1 MMQAGGLPHV
11 LAAPATDPTL
21 SDFNQ
26 LIWWM
31 VLLKV
36 AIVFLFL
43 LLTTMFMIWAERRVI
58 GRMQNRPGPNRA
70 GPFGLLQPIA
80 DALKLPLKEDIIPPG
95 ADKLVFIAA
104 PVISGAI
111 AFISFSVIPWG
122 PEVSIFHHHTPLQ
135 LADLPVAVL
144 LILAMSSIGVY
155 GIVLAGWSSGSPYS
169 LLGALR
175 SAAQVISYEI
185 AMGLAFVAVFL
196 YAGSLSTT
204 AIVNAQQHEWYAWLL
219 PVSFV
224 IYLVTMV
231 GETNRLPFDLPE
243 GEGELVAGYHTEYS
257 SMKFAMFY
265 LAEYINMITVSA
277 LATTL
282 FLGGWRAPWP
292 LSLWS
297 GANSGWWPLLWFLIK
312 VFILLFCY
320 IWLRGTLPRVRY
332 DQLMAI
338 GWKVL
343 IPVSI
348 VWILL
353 IATVRAWRLDT
364 HSTAPYVVFGFV
376 IVLILVLVWM
386 WDSAAQQRAARYAA
400 AETADVARPAGRR
413 ARTGIPGAADG
424 PAALPRRR
432 SRGSLDRYQRK
443 PPAGRS
449 QVLDFLNPI
458 KGFGVTFQRDVQ
470 EGRDRLVPGGK
481 AADRA
486 AVPRSPPAQPVAG
499 RAGEMHRL
507 RAVRLGLPGGRHLR
521 RGPGQHRGG
530 QVLPRR
536 AVRGRLPDQLPALHP
551 VRHVHRGLPDPRA
564 DHDQRVR
571 DRRRQPGKPDLD
583 EGAAARAAAAGHG
596 GAAASDAPGRRR
608 EGLLPPRRGRPDVGP
623 RAPGMAGPGGPSG
636 PPVSATSPD
645 ASLAWAPPEVR
656 EAGGG

>member
-1 MMQAGGLPHV
+1 MMAQGTLPHV
-11 LAAPATDPTL
+11 LAAPAVGGSDPTL
-21 SDFNQ
+21 GSFNQ

-70 GPFGLLQPIA
+70 GPLGLLQPIA
-80 DALKLPLKEDIIPPG
+80 DALKLPLKEDIIPLG
-95 ADKLVFIAA
+95 ADKLVFVIA
-104 PVISGAI
+104 PVISAAI
-111 AFISFSVIPWG
+111 AFISFAVIPWG

-185 AMGLAFVAVFL
+185 A
-196 YAGSLSTT
+196 
-204 AIVNAQQHEWYAWLL
+204 IVNAQQHEWYAWLL

-224 IYLVTMV
+224 IYLFTMV

-265 LAEYINMITVSA
+265 LGEYINMTTVA
-277 LATTL
+277 GLATTL

-297 GANSGWWPLLWFLIK
+297 GANSGWWPVLWFVIK

-364 HSTAPYVVFGFV
+364 HNTIPYVVFGFV
-376 IVLILVLVWM
+376 IVLILVLAWM
-386 WDSAAQQRAARYAA
+386 WDSAAQQRAMRYAA
-400 AETADVARPAGRR
+400 
-413 ARTGIPGAADG
+413 
-424 PAALPRRR
+424 
-432 SRGSLDRYQRK
+432 
-443 PPAGRS
+443 PPAES
-449 QVLDFLNPI
+449 
-458 KGFGVTFQRDVQ
+458 
-470 EGRDRLVPGGK
+470 
-481 AADRA
+481 AD
-486 AVPRSPPAQPVAG
+486 
-499 RAGEMHRL
+499 
-507 RAVRLGLPGGRHLR
+507 
-521 RGPGQHRGG
+521 
-530 QVLPRR
+530 
-536 AVRGRLPDQLPALHP
+536 AVRG
-551 VRHVHRGLPDPRA
+551 
-564 DHDQRVR
+564 
-571 DRRRQPGKPDLD
+571 
-583 EGAAARAAAAGHG
+583 
-596 GAAASDAPGRRR
+596 
-608 EGLLPPRRGRPDVGP
+608 
-623 RAPGMAGPGGPSG
+623 
-636 PPVSATSPD
+636 
-645 ASLAWAPPEVR
+645 
-656 EAGGG
+656 

>member
-1 MMQAGGLPHV
+1 MMQAGGLPQV

-36 AIVFLFL
+36 AMVFLFL
-43 LLTTMFMIWAERRVI
+43 LLTTMFMIWAERRGV
-58 GRMQNRPGPNRA
+58 GRMQNRPGPDRA
-70 GPFGLLQPIA
+70 GPFGLLQPVA
-80 DALKLPLKEDIIPPG
+80 DALKLPLKEDIIPRT
-95 ADKLVFIAA
+95 ADKWVFIAA

-122 PEVSIFHHHTPLQ
+122 PEVSIFHHYTPLQ
-135 LADLPVAVL
+135 LTDLPVAVL
-144 LILAMSSIGVY
+144 LILAMSSVGVY

-169 LLGALR
+169 LLGSLR

-312 VFILLFCY
+312 VFIFLFCY

-353 IATVRAWRLDT
+353 IATV
-364 HSTAPYVVFGFV
+364 APVVGVPPTSHGIFTVAGTV
-376 IVLILVLVWM
+376 SLVLALAGVGIAWM
-386 WDSAAQQRAARYAA
+386 IYGRVPVPA
-400 AETADVARPAGRR
+400 TAPAGRPLTVA
-413 ARTGIPGAADG
+413 ARKDLDGDAFNESVLMRPGQWLTRLSVYFDNRGVDGLVNSLAALVGGTSGRWRRLQNGFVRSYALSMFFGAAVLV
-424 PAALPRRR
+424 AL
-432 SRGSLDRYQRK
+432 L
-443 PPAGRS
+443 
-449 QVLDFLNPI
+449 L
-458 KGFGVTFQRDVQ
+458 
-470 EGRDRLVPGGK
+470 
-481 AADRA
+481 
-486 AVPRSPPAQPVAG
+486 
-499 RAGEMHRL
+499 
-507 RAVRLGLPGGRHLR
+507 AVRL
-521 RGPGQHRGG
+521 
-530 QVLPRR
+530 
-536 AVRGRLPDQLPALHP
+536 
-551 VRHVHRGLPDPRA
+551 
-564 DHDQRVR
+564 
-571 DRRRQPGKPDLD
+571 
-583 EGAAARAAAAGHG
+583 
-596 GAAASDAPGRRR
+596 
-608 EGLLPPRRGRPDVGP
+608 
-623 RAPGMAGPGGPSG
+623 
-636 PPVSATSPD
+636 
-645 ASLAWAPPEVR
+645 
-656 EAGGG
+656 